1 MSDFSLRWVE
11 FTNEIEAKKALYQI
25 GCSEAGVS
33 LMAGK
38 ALGLGLKLEK
48 VPTRA
53 ANILKQEMLAADGD
67 AAVHCD
73 VVVNKIEESD
83 VLLLGTVRQ
92 FRHVARKLSVQ
103 PFGLKELG
111 MALERLIQTLEPPAQ
126 RSLDCRGKKLILG
139 ERTLVMG
146 ILNLTPDSFSD
157 GGRFFK
163 LEDAVRHAERLV
175 AEGADILDIGAESTR
190 PGHQEV
196 DAEEEWRRLEP
207 VLSALAGIPVPI
219 SIDTYKAA
227 TADKALQSG
236 ANLIN
241 DIWGLQRDPDLAR
254 VVGEYGAPV
263 VVMHNQNGT
272 DYHHLIGDIF
282 NFLRK
287 SIRLAENN
295 GLTGDQVI
303 IDPGIG
309 FGKTYEQNL
318 EVLSRLKEFRILG
331 KPVLLGASRKSTIG
345 KILDLPVDGRLEGT
359 IATSVLGV
367 AAGVDI
373 IRVHDVLAN
382 RRAIEMADA
391 IVRKQRG
398 VNYAGA

>member
-1 MSDFSLRWVE
+1 M
-11 FTNEIEAKKALYQI
+11 TATGN
-25 GCSEAGVS
+25 
-33 LMAGK
+33 
-38 ALGLGLKLEK
+38 
-48 VPTRA
+48 
-53 ANILKQEMLAADGD
+53 
-67 AAVHCD
+67 
-73 VVVNKIEESD
+73 
-83 VLLLGTVRQ
+83 
-92 FRHVARKLSVQ
+92 
-103 PFGLKELG
+103 
-111 MALERLIQTLEPPAQ
+111 
-126 RSLDCRGKKLILG
+126 
-139 ERTLVMG
+139 
-146 ILNLTPDSFSD
+146 
-157 GGRFFK
+157 
-163 LEDAVRHAERLV
+163 
-175 AEGADILDIGAESTR
+175 
-190 PGHQEV
+190 
-196 DAEEEWRRLEP
+196 

-345 KILDLPVDGRLEGT
+345 KILDLPVDERLEGT

>member
-139 ERTLVMG
+139 EQTLVMG

-163 LEDAVRHAERLV
+163 LEDAVVLPRVELPKGRIF
-175 AEGADILDIGAESTR
+175 GFCAESTDR
-190 PGHQEV
+190 
-196 DAEEEWRRLEP
+196 A
-207 VLSALAGIPVPI
+207 
-219 SIDTYKAA
+219 
-227 TADKALQSG
+227 SG
-236 ANLIN
+236 VMRKKYDGDWKRFKCSGRNTCTNLN
-241 DIWGLQRDPDLAR
+241 
-254 VVGEYGAPV
+254 
-263 VVMHNQNGT
+263 
-272 DYHHLIGDIF
+272 
-282 NFLRK
+282 
-287 SIRLAENN
+287 
-295 GLTGDQVI
+295 
-303 IDPGIG
+303 
-309 FGKTYEQNL
+309 
-318 EVLSRLKEFRILG
+318 
-331 KPVLLGASRKSTIG
+331 
-345 KILDLPVDGRLEGT
+345 
-359 IATSVLGV
+359 
-367 AAGVDI
+367 
-373 IRVHDVLAN
+373 
-382 RRAIEMADA
+382 
-391 IVRKQRG
+391 
-398 VNYAGA
+398 